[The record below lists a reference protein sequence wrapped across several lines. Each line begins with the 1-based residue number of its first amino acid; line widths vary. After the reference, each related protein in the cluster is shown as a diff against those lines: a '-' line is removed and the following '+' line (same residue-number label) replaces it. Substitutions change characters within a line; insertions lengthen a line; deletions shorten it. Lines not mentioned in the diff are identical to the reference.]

1 MDWSNTMYFVTI
13 IVLTVIKGMF
23 WVLQVKVS
31 GKLWLHWHM
40 IVTIKLLKQ
49 YSVNLNNMHKL
60 GHIKSSFPQWGGGS
74 GGRFKK
80 KIFYRWLWMKQCS
93 LYEWMVTTKSLE
105 IMTIA
110 SQVENKLNKPVMS
123 VVRKTTRTYSDREV
137 WASLNK
143 TQVELTRCL
152 EGVQNVKSG
161 LKKWNLTFSQ
171 HFSFTK
177 K

>member
-1 MDWSNTMYFVTI
+1 
-13 IVLTVIKGMF
+13 
-23 WVLQVKVS
+23 
-31 GKLWLHWHM
+31 
-40 IVTIKLLKQ
+40 
-49 YSVNLNNMHKL
+49 
-60 GHIKSSFPQWGGGS
+60 
-74 GGRFKK
+74 
-80 KIFYRWLWMKQCS
+80 MKQCS

-123 VVRKTTRTYSDREV
+123 VVKKTTRTYSDREV

-143 TQVELTRCL
+143 TQVECARCL

-177 K
+177 KINKIGSGHFGRSDGDDHQFFFYLWDLTSTMYSILHTTRCEGNGLTEVTNDYSRPPSTVISSP